1 MMMEGGTA
9 LYGNLYVLASPWIAP
24 TRDLPCSGKQ
34 VQTMVMVMVMVMVIS
49 EMVMMIGMMMRGL
62 QIFIT
67 QAMPTEDDQH
77 KVESSF
83 CSSKLISY
91 SKLTSLK

>member
-49 EMVMMIGMMMRGL
+49 EMVMMIGMMMRMG
-62 QIFIT
+62 IT
-67 QAMPTEDDQH
+67 KNYHSGNANRG
-77 KVESSF
+77 
-83 CSSKLISY
+83 
-91 SKLTSLK
+91 

>member
-34 VQTMVMVMVMVMVIS
+34 VQTMVMVMVIS

>member
-34 VQTMVMVMVMVMVIS
+34 VQTMVMVIS
-49 EMVMMIGMMMRGL
+49 EMAIDDRDDDEDGDYKKLSLRQCQQRMINIR
-62 QIFIT
+62 
-67 QAMPTEDDQH
+67 
-77 KVESSF
+77 
-83 CSSKLISY
+83 
-91 SKLTSLK
+91 